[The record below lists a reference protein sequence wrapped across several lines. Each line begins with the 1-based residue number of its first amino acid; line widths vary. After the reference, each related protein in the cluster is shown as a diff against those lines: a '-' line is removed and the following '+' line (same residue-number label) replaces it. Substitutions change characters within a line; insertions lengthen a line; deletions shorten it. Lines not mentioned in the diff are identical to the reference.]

1 MAGAD
6 GDGQGVDLGLLHE
19 VGGFFRVGQQLAV
32 VQHAFRADAV
42 FLAGHAG
49 FQGTQAAQLAFHG
62 HAAGMGERHGLLGHA
77 DVVVVVGRVLPSS
90 RREPSIITELKP
102 SWMERWQTSGL
113 VP

>member
-1 MAGAD
+1 M
-6 GDGQGVDLGLLHE
+6 
-19 VGGFFRVGQQLAV
+19 

-49 FQGTQAAQLAFHG
+49 FQGTEAAQLAFHG
-62 HAAGMGERHGLLGHA
+62 HAAGMGERHGSLGHA
-77 DVVVVVGRVLPSS
+77 DVVVVVGRGLAVFTQ
-90 RREPSIITELKP
+90 EPSIITELKP